1 MQRSTEDSG
10 DGDDLGRGS
19 GRSRLLAAAEKLV
32 ALRGD
37 GGATNRAIILEAG
50 QRHNSAITYHFRTRR
65 ALFDA
70 VWQQRSAAVQRY
82 RTPMLQSLA
91 APTLDDLVRVY
102 VEPLARY
109 LDETTPSYWARFN
122 EQSLHR
128 YPLQLPAQ
136 LRTDLD
142 GADEALGL
150 LTLLD
155 VFERMQ
161 KLTCDGVEPDA
172 GLRVTQAVRAV
183 VTTFAAW
190 ERERDAGTAPMSA
203 TALGARLVPGITGLL
218 AAPR

>member
-1 MQRSTEDSG
+1 MQTVAADVDRESV
-10 DGDDLGRGS
+10 RF
-19 GRSRLLAAAEKLV
+19 RLLEAAEKLV

-50 QRHNSAITYHFRTRR
+50 QRHNSAITYHFGTRR

-70 VWQQRSAAVQRY
+70 VWEYRSAAVQRY
-82 RTPMLQSLA
+82 RAPMLQDLA

-102 VEPLARY
+102 VEPLARH

-128 YPLQLPAQ
+128 YPLQLPTQ
-136 LRTDLD
+136 LRTDLARAQ
-142 GADEALGL
+142 GGLGL
-150 LTLLD
+150 VTLLD

-161 KLTCDGVEPDA
+161 KLACDGVEPDA

-190 ERERDAGTAPMSA
+190 ERERDARTAPMSA
-203 TALGARLVPGITGLL
+203 SALGARVVPGIIGLL